1 MLPGLLAAARR
12 NRGRGL
18 TDLALFEAGAVF
30 LPAEG
35 ASYGTAELP
44 PIGQRPPAELLARL
58 RDDLPPQPTHVGVLL
73 LGDRV
78 PKQPGQPPVPTDWT
92 DAVEAAVAIG
102 AAVGAVLD
110 RRQATAPGFHPGRT
124 AELLVGGTVVGVA
137 GELHPRLTEDV
148 PGRVAAVEIDLDAL
162 IAAAPAAIEVRPIS
176 PMPAAT
182 QDLSLV
188 VPVPVPAADV
198 LAAVRDGAGE
208 LLESVS
214 LVDDYRGSGLP
225 EGTKSL
231 TFALRFRA
239 DDRTLTAAEATAAKE
254 QGAALARDPHRR
266 PHPGVGHREAA
277 ERTPGGGSSRA
288 G

>member
-1 MLPGLLAAARR
+1 MA
-12 NRGRGL
+12 RGL
-18 TDLALFEAGAVF
+18 TDLALFETGAVF

-58 RDDLPPQPTHVGVLL
+58 RDDLPPQPTHVAVVL

-78 PKQPGQPPVPTDWT
+78 PKQPGRPPVPTDWT
-92 DAVEAAVAIG
+92 DAIEAAVAIG

-110 RRQATAPGFHPGRT
+110 RRQSTAPGFHPGRT

-137 GELHPRLTEDV
+137 GELHPQLTEDV

-188 VPVPVPAADV
+188 VPEPVPAADV
-198 LAAVRDGAGE
+198 LAAVRDGAGP
-208 LLESVS
+208 LLESVA

-239 DDRTLTAAEATAAKE
+239 GDRTLTAAEATAAKE
-254 QGAALARDPHRR
+254 QGAALALTRTGARI
-266 PHPGVGHREAA
+266 RE
-277 ERTPGGGSSRA
+277 
-288 G
+288 